1 MANFQKERFI
11 YFTFQY
17 QQPKIDEIRFLAK
30 QSNASIIGISKHKLD
45 SSVSNSGLDIEDYD
59 LIRLSRSR
67 REGGFEC
74 YIRSPYLTIISQ
86 VFLHNI
92 ESIFIVMF
100 LPKSKSILVGVLYRP
115 FDKPNFIQHVNN
127 FLKEKKMLPNR

>member
-1 MANFQKERFI
+1 MENFQKERFA

-17 QQPKIDEIRFLAK
+17 QHPKIDKIRFLAK
-30 QSNASIIGISKHKLD
+30 QSNASIIGISEYKLD
-45 SSVSNSGLDIEDYD
+45 SSILNSELDIEDYE

-74 YIRSPYLTIISQ
+74 YITKSLSYNHKPS
-86 VFLHNI
+86 FLHNI
-92 ESIFIVMF
+92 ESIFIDMF
-100 LPKSKSILVGVLYRP
+100 LTKSKSILVGVLYRP

-127 FLKEKKMLPNR
+127 FLKEKNAT